1 MPECDMFISNEQL
14 VRKQKDDR
22 MIPWLK
28 NLKNLSQIM
37 YNIWDKR
44 ADWARSPDEGCVNRI
59 YRATLQ

>member
-1 MPECDMFISNEQL
+1 
-14 VRKQKDDR
+14 

-59 YRATLQ
+59 YRATL